1 MVELIEKTVISDDAI
16 KYLKEVK
23 KKFKGK
29 ISRAWME
36 QDYLTA
42 PSDESEFKKGKVEC
56 FKQKLMR
63 KADDGSSHSYIK
75 YEITERGYEVL
86 KLAK

>member
-1 MVELIEKTVISDDAI
+1 MVELIEKTIVSDDAI

-23 KKFKGK
+23 KKFKGT
-29 ISRAWME
+29 ISRAWIE

-42 PSDESEFKKGKVEC
+42 PNDDSEYKQGMREC
-56 FKQKLMR
+56 FDLKLIKR
-63 KADDGSSHSYIK
+63 ADDGSEFSYIR

-86 KLAK
+86 KLSK